1 MEDGEIADV
10 DRSFTQGTLTDVR
23 PVYPQIKS
31 SAFLIFSSP
40 LGHCL
45 RLNIQGVECERPCAY
60 EAVSDLLD
68 QRQTEV
74 TELVK
79 TALELLGNS
88 KNQQAINAFNH
99 AAAQDVAGAS
109 VAFEVCHHYICLTTS
124 NCSLIQRFSGTGF
137 VRGGQW

>member
-1 MEDGEIADV
+1 MEDGAIADV
-10 DRSFTQGTLTDVR
+10 DRYSAQGTLTDVR
-23 PVYPQIKS
+23 PVYALIKS
-31 SAFLIFSSP
+31 SAFLIISPP

-45 RLNIQGVECERPCAY
+45 RLNIRGVECERPCAY

-79 TALELLGNS
+79 TALESLGNS

-99 AAAQDVAGAS
+99 DAAQDVAGAT
-109 VAFEVCHHYICLTTS
+109 VAFEVYHHYFCLTTS
-124 NCSLIQRFSGTGF
+124 NCSLIQRFSGTDI